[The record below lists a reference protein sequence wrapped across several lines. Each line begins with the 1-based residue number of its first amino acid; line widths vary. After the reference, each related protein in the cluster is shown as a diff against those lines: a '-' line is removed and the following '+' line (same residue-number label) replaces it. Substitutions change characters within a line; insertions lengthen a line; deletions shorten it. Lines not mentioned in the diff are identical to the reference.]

1 MLGIIEPEDRLAG
14 DTPYWNPKTETL
26 GRERLEALQLAK
38 LRRQCEWAAARSPW
52 YQRKFAEA
60 GFEPDVA
67 ADDLGPATDSDAHA
81 RRLDVLAG
89 GAPAVRRDP
98 RDRRRRRDPRAHHVG
113 HHRARAAARA
123 GLAQGLGVDRG
134 DVVLRAVGLWRAA
147 DRHRLH
153 RVRVR
158 VVHRLLGPSLRDGED
173 GRAQRARRRAADRG
187 AGAADPRLRR
197 DRRRLDPDV
206 RAAPRPGG
214 PDPGARPARLG
225 RAAADPVG
233 RAGGLDPPD
242 QGADRGAVG
251 SEGLRHRRHDRDRH
265 DHGVRVLAPAGRHPH
280 HRGQHDRGGHRPGDA
295 RAGGLWRARRA
306 GRDLVR
312 ARRDPAD
319 PLSHRRPRLQGARF
333 TVRMRPRL

>member
-60 GFEPDVA
+60 GFEPASLQTISDLRRAPMLTRDDWMSSQDVRPPYGEIPA
-67 ADDLGPATDSDAHA
+67 IGGDGAIRVHTTSGTTGRGPLRALDSRKDWAWIAEMWCYALWGCGVRPTDTAYIAFGYGSFIGFWGLHYAMEKMG
-81 RRLDVLAG
+81 VLNVPG
-89 GAPAVRRDP
+89 GAQPTE
-98 RDRRRRRDPRAHHVG
+98 
-113 HHRARAAARA
+113 ARV
-123 GLAQGLGVDRG
+123 Q
-134 DVVLRAVGLWRAA
+134 
-147 DRHRLH
+147 
-153 RVRVR
+153 
-158 VVHRLLGPSLRDGED
+158 
-173 GRAQRARRRAADRG
+173 
-187 AGAADPRLRR
+187 ADPRLRR
-197 DRRRLDPDV
+197 DRGRLDPDV

-233 RAGGLDPPD
+233 RAGGFDSPD

-280 HRGQHDRGGHRPGDA
+280 HRGQHDRGGHRPSDA
-295 RAGGLWRARRA
+295 RAGGLRGARRA
-306 GRDLVR
+306 GRDVVR

-333 TVRMRPRL
+333 TVRVRPRL